1 MLHTRIASLAAALLV
16 TMSVALPDM
25 ARAQDAGLTW
35 ENATELSF
43 VSTGGNAS
51 SSTLGLKSSLTGT
64 SGPNAFKL
72 ELGGIRGETNVTTRT
87 ATGTAGSF
95 TVSEATVSQLTAEA
109 YFARARYDR
118 AFTEAYAFAGGGWER
133 NTFAG
138 IQNRWAGVVG
148 LGRTW
153 VDGESGRFKTD
164 VGATYT
170 IQKDVDPAPG
180 ADDAFGGVRL
190 SVDAARRVSSNVD
203 YASVLLVDEN
213 LEETED
219 LRADWTN
226 SVSVSLT
233 DALAFKTSLQLLFD
247 NQPALIAVPL
257 FTGGGAPTGTNVL
270 TPGDEIDSVLTVA
283 LVIKL

>member
-1 MLHTRIASLAAALLV
+1 
-16 TMSVALPDM
+16 
-25 ARAQDAGLTW
+25 
-35 ENATELSF
+35 
-43 VSTGGNAS
+43 
-51 SSTLGLKSSLTGT
+51 
-64 SGPNAFKL
+64 
-72 ELGGIRGETNVTTRT
+72 
-87 ATGTAGSF
+87 
-95 TVSEATVSQLTAEA
+95 
-109 YFARARYDR
+109 
-118 AFTEAYAFAGGGWER
+118 
-133 NTFAG
+133 
-138 IQNRWAGVVG
+138 
-148 LGRTW
+148 

-164 VGATYT
+164 VGVTYT
-170 IQKDVDPAPG
+170 VQKDVDPAPG
-180 ADDAFGGVRL
+180 ADDAFGGVRF

-226 SVSVSLT
+226 SVSVALT

-270 TPGDEIDSVLTVA
+270 TPGDEVDSVLTVA